1 MVDIRKATF
10 KKQNDKLAIRCPD
23 CGGIPETLHMDSDYL
38 LECLNCHQTLIT
50 LISYSTPEELSAKL
64 KEVLETLSNA

>member
-10 KKQNDKLAIRCPD
+10 RKQNDKLVIQCPD

-38 LECLNCHQTLIT
+38 LECLNCHQTLI
-50 LISYSTPEELSAKL
+50 SYSTPEELYTKSR
-64 KEVLETLSNA
+64 EVLETLSNAS